1 MSSTV
6 TPVPLGTYGVW
17 LGETT
22 VTAAIAQGIEDH
34 GYGALRLGSANASTG
49 SEIVW
54 VAEAATYVRRLRPGL
69 RRWDRDGTLP
79 AVHRPGSKHRD
90 YRQADL
96 EPFRLEYRRAEAA
109 SGEVSV
115 LTTANADIEANLF
128 LREPQK
134 EAHRAVRSTSP
145 GRTIR
150 DPADPGRLWQDRH
163 HGDAALRDRRRPRP
177 GHHTEPDH
185 P

>member
-22 VTAAIAQGIEDH
+22 VTAAIAQ
-34 GYGALRLGSANASTG
+34 AVPCGSEARTASTG
-49 SEIVW
+49 SEIVR
-54 VAEAATYVRRLRPGL
+54 VAEAAKYVRRLRPGL

-96 EPFRLEYRRAEAA
+96 EPFRLEYRRAEDAG
-109 SGEVSV
+109 GEVSV
-115 LTTANADIEANLF
+115 FTTANADIEANLF

-145 GRTIR
+145 GRTSR
-150 DPADPGRLWQDRH
+150 GSCRSRSAVARQASWRRCPSGSPA
-163 HGDAALRDRRRPRP
+163 AASWSSHR
-177 GHHTEPDH
+177 T
-185 P
+185 